1 MNLDAIILK
10 SLYDYKD
17 GRDPKCLNFEAD
29 ERFALIKE
37 PDGADWY
44 YVVNSQ
50 GQIGYVPKPYVNFD
64 GVRDSFAKKNSKYA
78 MTFFVK

>member
-10 SLYDYKD
+10 SIYDYKD

-29 ERFALIKE
+29 EHFALIKE

-64 GVRDSFAKKNSKYA
+64 GVFNGKSG
-78 MTFFVK
+78 